1 MQQSMWK
8 FTVGTYIK
16 GRISALK
23 SKAHLLSYIFL
34 IYRIRKKTVK
44 LIHAIK
50 MTISICVYV
59 PSRETVYANNAIRLP
74 PTSVDVV
81 VALR

>member
-1 MQQSMWK
+1 
-8 FTVGTYIK
+8 
-16 GRISALK
+16 
-23 SKAHLLSYIFL
+23 
-34 IYRIRKKTVK
+34 
-44 LIHAIK
+44 

-74 PTSVDVV
+74 LTSVDVV